1 MRRSSAILLL
11 VAFLVFVGPATGD
24 PGADKEQ
31 VDARIQDLKASASEQ
46 QDRAGV
52 LTEEL
57 SAVAGRVRELDG
69 AVAAQETRLGVLA
82 SELSNARARR
92 SVLDRTLRE
101 ETFRL
106 KRARASYGVATGRLE
121 QRVHDLYTSDDPD
134 VISVV
139 LGTTSFTDLLD
150 NVEFLN
156 RIGEQDER
164 IVQQV
169 TAARDAIAQARRRTV
184 SARAEAAKLE
194 ATVSH
199 HVDEQRALV
208 NRVAASRDALTAA
221 QADRRTTLA
230 SIQGDRDE
238 VLEEI
243 AGLEKQ
249 SSILAAT
256 IRASQ
261 PAQATASPPGGS
273 GQLSWPVSGP
283 VTSGFGVRWGRMHEG
298 IDIAVPSGTPVGAAA
313 SGTVIFAGWMSG
325 YGNLV
330 AIDHGNGLSTAY
342 GHNSSLVVSVGQ
354 TVSAGA
360 VIAYSGS
367 TGHSTGPHVHFEVRV
382 NGTPVDPLG
391 YL

>member
-1 MRRSSAILLL
+1 MRRSPAILLL

-24 PGADKEQ
+24 PGSDKEQ
-31 VDARIQDLKASASEQ
+31 VDGRIQDLKAAASEQ

-82 SELSNARARR
+82 SELSTARARR
-92 SVLDRTLRE
+92 GALDRTLRE

-106 KRARASYGVATGRLE
+106 KRARASFGVATGRLE
-121 QRVHDLYTSDDPD
+121 QRVHDLYISDDPD
-134 VISVV
+134 VIAVV

-156 RIGEQDER
+156 RIGKQDER
-164 IVQQV
+164 IVRQV
-169 TAARDAIAQARRRTV
+169 TTARNAIAQARRRTA
-184 SARAEAAKLE
+184 SARAEAVQVE
-194 ATVSH
+194 ATVSR

-208 NRVAASRDALTAA
+208 SRVAASRDALTAA

-238 VLEEI
+238 VLGEI
-243 AGLEKQ
+243 AELEKQ
-249 SSILAAT
+249 SSILGAT

-261 PAQATASPPGGS
+261 PGQATASQAVGS

-354 TVSAGA
+354 TVSAGTL
-360 VIAYSGS
+360 IAYSGS